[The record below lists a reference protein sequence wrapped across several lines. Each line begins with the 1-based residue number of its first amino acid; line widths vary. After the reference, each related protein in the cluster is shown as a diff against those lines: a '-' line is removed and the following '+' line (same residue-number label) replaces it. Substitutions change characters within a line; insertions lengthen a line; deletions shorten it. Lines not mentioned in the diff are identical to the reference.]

1 MKNNFLSPNSV
12 TGFLSVIL
20 GFTIIYLLPTQL
32 EKPVLIFGQSSAE
45 IDPELFPSFVAILL
59 IIFGLYTILFDR
71 KSLTLNS
78 WPQFTKEKLKNIF
91 ITILS
96 LILFSIIFEKFGFVI
111 SSFLLIFFLGYY
123 LGNVKIF
130 PLSLISIIFPLSVFS
145 LFVNI
150 MHVFLPTFPYFEFR
164 IGNFLI
170 M

>member
-20 GFTIIYLLPTQL
+20 GFIIIYLLPTQL

-59 IIFGLYTILFDR
+59 IIFGLYTIVFDR

-78 WPQFTKEKLKNIF
+78 WPRFTKEKLKNIF

-111 SSFLLIFFLGYY
+111 SSFLLIFF
-123 LGNVKIF
+123 
-130 PLSLISIIFPLSVFS
+130 
-145 LFVNI
+145 
-150 MHVFLPTFPYFEFR
+150 
-164 IGNFLI
+164 
-170 M
+170 